1 MESLQEIDELLVHI
15 TDELNQIRKMTI
27 GYITVDKMKAEKA
40 WADLMN
46 VSRQISKEWKGAPSA
61 LEEIQ
66 SQREKEW

>member
-1 MESLQEIDELLVHI
+1 MESFQEIDELLVHI

-27 GYITVDKMKAEKA
+27 GHMTVDKIKAERA
-40 WADLMN
+40 WNDLME
-46 VSRQISKEWKGAPSA
+46 VSRQISKEWKGPTA

>member
-1 MESLQEIDELLVHI
+1 MESFQEIDEILVHI

-27 GYITVDKMKAEKA
+27 GHMTVDKIKAERA
-40 WADLMN
+40 WNDLME
-46 VSRQISKEWKGAPSA
+46 VSRQISKEWKGPTA

>member
-1 MESLQEIDELLVHI
+1 MESLQEIDDLLVHI

-27 GYITVDKMKAEKA
+27 GLITPDKIKAEKA
-40 WADLMN
+40 WNDLMD
-46 VSRQISKEWKGAPSA
+46 VSRQISEEWKGDSA

>member
-1 MESLQEIDELLVHI
+1 MEGLQEIDDILVHI

-27 GYITVDKMKAEKA
+27 GHITLDKIKSERA
-40 WADLMN
+40 WNDLMKI
-46 VSRQISKEWKGAPSA
+46 SSQISKEWKGHSA

>member
-1 MESLQEIDELLVHI
+1 MESYQEIDELLVHI

-27 GYITVDKMKAEKA
+27 GHITMDKIKAEKA
-40 WADLMN
+40 WNDLMN
-46 VSRQISKEWKGAPSA
+46 ISKNISEEWKGRSA

>member
-1 MESLQEIDELLVHI
+1 MESYQELDELLVHI

-27 GYITVDKMKAEKA
+27 GHITVDKIKSEKA
-40 WADLMN
+40 WNDLMN
-46 VSRQISKEWKGAPSA
+46 ISKKISEEWKGRSA

>member
-1 MESLQEIDELLVHI
+1 MESYQEIDELLVHI

-27 GYITVDKMKAEKA
+27 GHITVDKLKSEKA
-40 WADLMN
+40 WNDLMN
-46 VSRQISKEWKGAPSA
+46 ISKKISEEWKGRSA

>member
-1 MESLQEIDELLVHI
+1 MESYQEIDELLVHI

-27 GYITVDKMKAEKA
+27 GHITVDKIKSEKA
-40 WADLMN
+40 WNDLMN
-46 VSRQISKEWKGAPSA
+46 ISKKISEEWKGRSA

>member
-1 MESLQEIDELLVHI
+1 MESFQEIDELLVHI

-27 GYITVDKMKAEKA
+27 GRMTVDKIKAERA
-40 WADLMN
+40 WNDLME
-46 VSRQISKEWKGAPSA
+46 VSRQISKEWKGPTA

>member
-1 MESLQEIDELLVHI
+1 MESFQEIDELLVHI

-27 GYITVDKMKAEKA
+27 GHMTVDKIKAERA
-40 WADLMN
+40 WNDLME
-46 VSRQISKEWKGAPSA
+46 VSRQISKEWKGSTA

>member
-1 MESLQEIDELLVHI
+1 MESFQEIDELLVHI

-27 GYITVDKMKAEKA
+27 GLMTVDKIKAEKA
-40 WADLMN
+40 WNDLME
-46 VSRQISKEWKGAPSA
+46 VSRQISKEWKGPTA